1 MTKDELNFIRHVDDS
16 VNTKIRQLEM
26 LKSKRFLLS
35 SFDYS
40 KSKVQTSNHQGNH
53 SEDLINKIVDFEA
66 EINRDVDT
74 LIGLKMKAR
83 VEIDQVGGIYGVI
96 LQMRYLENRN
106 WVEISR
112 ALNYSPKHIFKL
124 HGKALQLILKVDTK

>member
-1 MTKDELNFIRHVDDS
+1 MTKEELNFIRHVDDS

-40 KSKVQTSNHQGNH
+40 KSKVQTSNQGNH
-53 SEDLINKIVDFEA
+53 SEELINKIIDFEA

-74 LIGLKMKAR
+74 LIDLKMKAR
-83 VEIDQVGGIYGVI
+83 VEIDQVGGVYGVI

-124 HGKALQLILKVDTK
+124 HGKALQMILKVDTK

>member
-1 MTKDELNFIRHVDDS
+1 MTKEELNFIRHVDDS

-40 KSKVQTSNHQGNH
+40 KSKVQTSNQVNH

-66 EINRDVDT
+66 EINRDIDN
-74 LIGLKMKAR
+74 LIDLKIKAKSK
-83 VEIDQVGGIYGVI
+83 IDQVGGVYGAI

-124 HGKALQLILKVDTK
+124 HGKALQLISKVDTK

>member
-1 MTKDELNFIRHVDDS
+1 MTKEELNFIRHVDDS

-40 KSKVQTSNHQGNH
+40 KSKVQTSNQVNH

-74 LIGLKMKAR
+74 LIDLKIKAKSK
-83 VEIDQVGGIYGVI
+83 IDQVGGVYGVI

-124 HGKALQLILKVDTK
+124 HGKALQLISKVDTK